1 MSEANVLKGELRE
14 YTGKS
19 YSKLARKEGNVP
31 CVIYGDMKDPIPV
44 NINSVSAL
52 KLYNTGRM
60 LTTLLDL
67 ELSNGDKMKVIPK
80 DIQIDPVRD
89 NIIHIDLLRLS
100 GDSRVSVE
108 IQVNFIGESDSPGIK
123 TGGVLT
129 VTRYSVELDCPALN
143 IPESIDV
150 DISKLEMGESVKLS
164 DVTLPED
171 VNPVITDRDITIAS
185 VTAPVEE
192 IEEEIIEEVSEEDG
206 ELTAESEDDQAA
218 EETSEESS
226 EQSEEENKE

>member
-80 DIQIDPVRD
+80 DIQIDPVKD
-89 NIIHIDLLRLS
+89 NIMHIDLLRLS

-129 VTRYSVELDCPALN
+129 VTRYSVELDCPALS
-143 IPESIDV
+143 IPEFIDV

>member
-80 DIQIDPVRD
+80 DIQIDPVKD

-143 IPESIDV
+143 IPESLDV